1 MDPEALSDVDHVPH
15 GGVTDADLLDFS
27 ANINPVRPRGVT
39 QVYDA
44 AFGASTRYHADDY
57 TEFRL
62 AAADYADCEPE
73 HVVPTAGGLIAIRLA
88 LGVTV
93 SPGDAVAVPA
103 PSFGEYA
110 REARLQGGDPEFVD
124 ADTLLDLDPE
134 PYSVVVV
141 CNPNN
146 PTGQLYPA
154 DDLQR
159 FARQCRRADTTLL
172 VDEAFL
178 DFTDSPSIAGT
189 RGVVVA
195 RSLTKMFGL
204 PGIRAGYAA
213 AEGDLRERLE
223 TARPAWGLSTPAAD
237 VGAYCMRQDEFVEE
251 TRARV
256 TRERQRMYDV
266 LTHEFDVRE
275 SHAPFL
281 LVDVGDRDVQTVAET
296 TRKRGVAVRDAT
308 TFRGLDSH
316 IRVAVKRAE
325 ENDRLLDALR
335 DV

>member
-1 MDPEALSDVDHVPH
+1 MDPEALPDVEHVPH
-15 GGVTDADLLDFS
+15 GGVADARILDFS
-27 ANINPVRPRGVT
+27 ANINPARPRGVT
-39 QVYDA
+39 AVYDA
-44 AFGASTRYHADDY
+44 AFAASSRYHTDDY
-57 TEFRL
+57 TEYRT
-62 AAADYADCEPE
+62 AAAQYSGCDPK

-93 SPGDAVAVPA
+93 SPGDSVAVPA

-110 REARLQGGDPEFVD
+110 REVRLQGGEVEFVD
-124 ADTLLDLDPE
+124 ADSVLDIDPE
-134 PYSVVVV
+134 PHSVVVV

-146 PTGQLYPA
+146 PTGKLYDPGE
-154 DDLQR
+154 LQW
-159 FARQCRRADTTLL
+159 FAQQCRRADTTLL

-178 DFTDSPSIAGT
+178 DFTNSPSIGGM

-204 PGIRAGYAA
+204 PGLRAGYAVA
-213 AEGDLRERLE
+213 SDDLRERLE

-237 VGAYCMRQDEFVEE
+237 VGAYCMQQEEFVAE
-251 TRARV
+251 
-256 TRERQRMYDV
+256 TRERIERERTRMRDV
-266 LTHEFDVRE
+266 LSYEFDVRE
-275 SHAPFL
+275 SGAPFL
-281 LVDVGDRDVQTVAET
+281 LLDVGDRDVQTVVET
-296 TRKRGVAVRDAT
+296 TRERGVAIRDAT

-316 IRVAVKRAE
+316 VRVAVKRAE

>member
-1 MDPEALSDVDHVPH
+1 MDPESLSDVEHVPH
-15 GGVTDADLLDFS
+15 GGVADADLLDFS

-39 QVYDA
+39 AVYDA

-62 AAADYADCEPE
+62 AAADYADCDPA

-93 SPGDAVAVPA
+93 GPGDSVAVPA

-110 REARLQGGDPEFVD
+110 REVRLQGGDPEFVD
-124 ADTLLDLDPE
+124 ADSVLDVDPE
-134 PYSVVVV
+134 PYSVVIV

-146 PTGQLYPA
+146 PTGQLYDPGE
-154 DDLQR
+154 LQW
-159 FARQCRRADTTLL
+159 FAQQCRRADTTLL

-178 DFTDSPSIAGT
+178 DFTDSPSIAGL
-189 RGVVVA
+189 RDVVVA

-204 PGIRAGYAA
+204 PGIRAGYAVA
-213 AEGDLRERLE
+213 TDDLRERLE

-237 VGAYCMRQDEFVEE
+237 VGAYCMRQDEFVRE
-251 TRARV
+251 TRERV
-256 TRERQRMYDV
+256 ERERQRLADI
-266 LTHEFDVRE
+266 LSNEFDVRE
-275 SHAPFL
+275 SDAPFL
-281 LVDVGDRDVQTVAET
+281 LLDVGDRDVETVVRAA
-296 TRKRGVAVRDAT
+296 RDRGVAVRDAT

-316 IRVAVKRAE
+316 IRVAVKRPK
-325 ENDRLLDALR
+325 ENDLLLDALR
-335 DV
+335 DL